1 MTNESRKAPSQIR
14 RGVVGA
20 SLVTGGFLLG
30 VATRAAVAAPEGGPF
45 GGGFRHH
52 GPQIGMV
59 QFMTRHALENV
70 GATSAQETRIHDII
84 ADTFTKV
91 QGDDASRD
99 ATRKAAMELLKAP
112 TVDAA
117 AVEKLRAQKIAEM
130 DAKSKLIAD
139 AIVKASAELTPAQ
152 RASLVQNAQDRMEH
166 GGWGGGWRHHDR
178 MEPHGPDGGDK
189 D

>member
-1 MTNESRKAPSQIR
+1 MTNETQKTSSRLR
-14 RGVVGA
+14 RGIVGA

-30 VATRAAVAAPEGGPF
+30 VATLAAVAAPEGGPF

-52 GPQIGMV
+52 GAPIGMV
-59 QFMTRHALENV
+59 QFMTRHALE
-70 GATSAQETRIHDII
+70 TKIHDII

-91 QGDDASRD
+91 QADGPSRD
-99 ATRKAAMELLKAP
+99 EARKQAMELLKAP

-152 RASLVQNAQDRMEH
+152 RASLVQNAQERMEH
-166 GGWGGGWRHHDR
+166 GGWGGWRHHDR
-178 MEPHGPDGGDK
+178 MESHGPDGGDK
-189 D
+189 E

>member
-1 MTNESRKAPSQIR
+1 MTNEMQKSPNRVR
-14 RGVVGA
+14 RGFVGA
-20 SLVTGGFLLG
+20 GLVTGGFLLG
-30 VATRAAVAAPEGGPF
+30 AATLAAVAAPEGGPF
-45 GGGFRHH
+45 GGGFRPH
-52 GPQIGMV
+52 GAPIGMV

-70 GATSAQETRIHDII
+70 GATSAQETKIHDII
-84 ADTFTKV
+84 ADTFTKM
-91 QGDDASRD
+91 QADGQSKDE
-99 ATRKAAMELLKAP
+99 TRKAAMELLKAP

-166 GGWGGGWRHHDR
+166 GGWGGWRHH
-178 MEPHGPDGGDK
+178 EHGESHGPDGGDK